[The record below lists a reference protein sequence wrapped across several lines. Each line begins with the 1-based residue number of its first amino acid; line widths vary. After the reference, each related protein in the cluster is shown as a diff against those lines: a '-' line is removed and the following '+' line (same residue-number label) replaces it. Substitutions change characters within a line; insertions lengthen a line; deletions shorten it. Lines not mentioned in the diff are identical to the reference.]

1 VEPGAMHY
9 SNLPHEAIDLAAY
22 GTMVGRL
29 GKQA

>member
-1 VEPGAMHY
+1 MHY
-9 SNLPHEAIDLAAY
+9 PNLLHEAIDLAAY